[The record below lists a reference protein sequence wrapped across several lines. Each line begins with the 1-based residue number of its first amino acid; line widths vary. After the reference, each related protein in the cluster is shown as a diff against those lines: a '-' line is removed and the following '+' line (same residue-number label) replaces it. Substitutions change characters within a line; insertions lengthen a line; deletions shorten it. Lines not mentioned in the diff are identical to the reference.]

1 MAGLFKAIGDILD
14 TVLYS
19 LANIVGAIV
28 ATALYAVDAVLS
40 LAVDLVGWITGNQ
53 EEIVQQGATEVNV
66 VMGSALSDFIRTN
79 QQKGNYTEVSFDQL
93 KTMDKGIVNVAS
105 KPDGE
110 AVKVQMITSQEG
122 LSAESVEAFNG
133 KSVMKVKLS

>member
-1 MAGLFKAIGDILD
+1 MPGLFKAIGDILD

-28 ATALYAVDAVLS
+28 ATAIYAVGAVLS

-79 QQKGNYTEVSFDQL
+79 QQTGNYTEVSFDQL

-105 KPDGE
+105 KQNGE
-110 AVKVQMITSQEG
+110 AVKVQMITSRDG
-122 LSAESVEAFNG
+122 LSTESVEAFNG

>member
-1 MAGLFKAIGDILD
+1 
-14 TVLYS
+14 
-19 LANIVGAIV
+19 
-28 ATALYAVDAVLS
+28 
-40 LAVDLVGWITGNQ
+40 
-53 EEIVQQGATEVNV
+53 
-66 VMGSALSDFIRTN
+66 
-79 QQKGNYTEVSFDQL
+79 
-93 KTMDKGIVNVAS
+93 MDKGIVNVAS